1 MRREFISEP
10 TLKNTQAKAIRAR
23 RARTKRNKIA
33 RDARRLLVKKGPF
46 LRLEWKNRLSLDA
59 ISRAQKKA
67 KEERSSVL
75 FSAAKCFAHFSCF
88 PRNQLPNGFLS
99 HSALASSAPSNCPLC
114 SLARFPYSLQ
124 KSWQF
129 KYLWTRHLPLL

>member
-1 MRREFISEP
+1 
-10 TLKNTQAKAIRAR
+10 
-23 RARTKRNKIA
+23 
-33 RDARRLLVKKGPF
+33 VKKGPF

-99 HSALASSAPSNCPLC
+99 HSALAFSAPSITALSVRSHDFHIHCK
-114 SLARFPYSLQ
+114 